1 MVFSFDIHQGTDD
14 SSQDSLDDEQSSIS
28 NDSESSCST
37 TSNSSNDDRIIEE
50 LIAEKMGP
58 VDLPKKYHLPYTI
71 CSFIAKHRNS
81 STANGNRITVLKLIK
96 FMIRYDMTPI
106 KTSSMYSLC
115 KRFKNGKLP
124 VDANWTNLGRRGRKS
139 YLTSIEFRNLVR
151 KVRKET
157 SGGKA
162 MSSNDLK
169 IMIET
174 HIIESFHSR
183 KFISQLPTKIPMS
196 TLNTYASILKLQSL
210 FSIFTNVQNKTESR
224 SVAEWSLRS
233 TIAYSMVVATNHFI
247 PGAKQLVYHPKRKD
261 LCKESTKLWDLPETS
276 YNTMV
281 VNVNCCIELQPVL
294 PNLVTTTDEVK

>member
-1 MVFSFDIHQGTDD
+1 
-14 SSQDSLDDEQSSIS
+14 
-28 NDSESSCST
+28 
-37 TSNSSNDDRIIEE
+37 
-50 LIAEKMGP
+50 MGP

-174 HIIESFHSR
+174 HIIDSFQSR
-183 KFISQLPTKIPMS
+183 KIISQFPTKIPMS

-224 SVAEWSLRS
+224 SVAE
-233 TIAYSMVVATNHFI
+233 
-247 PGAKQLVYHPKRKD
+247 
-261 LCKESTKLWDLPETS
+261 
-276 YNTMV
+276 
-281 VNVNCCIELQPVL
+281 
-294 PNLVTTTDEVK
+294 